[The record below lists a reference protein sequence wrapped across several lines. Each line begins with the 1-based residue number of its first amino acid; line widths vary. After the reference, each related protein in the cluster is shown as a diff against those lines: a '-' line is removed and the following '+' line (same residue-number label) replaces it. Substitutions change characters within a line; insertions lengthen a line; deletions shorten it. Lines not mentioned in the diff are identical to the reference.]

1 MSKNNN
7 INKKQKNVKND
18 KNVKNEKVTD
28 FKNDVLFKYS
38 LGLNDKDSLYLLKMI
53 IESVTDLNCEK
64 IEVINPDL
72 IPDHINDKDM
82 ILDIKATTTDGQQ
95 IDIEMQN
102 SNLTMEQ
109 YQRFQIYGAEMLSS
123 QEKIG
128 DKYKDADS
136 IYQIIFIDDVDKDNL
151 CLMDT
156 YMSRN
161 DFGYIERYNLITR
174 IYIYMPYI
182 NIIKDKIAIKD
193 FTQLQKAIYIF
204 KNGITHDIM
213 ISEDEVVEIMKRK
226 MEKFNQ
232 DAVLRDMAYKRDLQK
247 KARLGEVK
255 DAFNQG
261 KEEGI
266 SIGIKL
272 IITLF
277 KELYPHT
284 DTGFLEGLSA
294 LQYDHIANMIANK
307 NSVEEIKNYIENS

>member
-1 MSKNNN
+1 MNKN
-7 INKKQKNVKND
+7 KQ
-18 KNVKNEKVTD
+18 VTD

-38 LGLNDKDSLYLLKMI
+38 LGLNDDDSLYLLKMI
-53 IESVTDLNCEK
+53 IESLTDLNCKE
-64 IEVINPDL
+64 INVTNPDL

-82 ILDIKATTTDGQQ
+82 ILDIKAITSDGQN

-102 SNLTMEQ
+102 SNLTQQQ

-123 QEKIG
+123 QGKVG
-128 DKYKDADS
+128 DDYKDADPVF
-136 IYQIIFIDDVDKDNL
+136 QIIFIDDVDKDNL

-174 IYIYMPYI
+174 IYIYLPYI
-182 NIIKDKIAIKD
+182 NIIKDKMNFME

-213 ISEDEVVEIMKRK
+213 GIKDKVVEIMKRK
-226 MEKFNQ
+226 VEQFNQ
-232 DAVLRDMAYKRDLQK
+232 DDELRDMAFKRDLQK
-247 KARLGEVK
+247 KARAGEVR
-255 DAFNQG
+255 DAFDQG

-266 SIGIKL
+266 SIGKEEGISIGIERGKQDL
-272 IITLF
+272 VMVLF
-277 KELYPHT
+277 HGLYPNT
-284 DTGFLEGLSA
+284 DTSFLEGLSA

-307 NSVEEIKNYIENS
+307 KSVEEIKDYIENS